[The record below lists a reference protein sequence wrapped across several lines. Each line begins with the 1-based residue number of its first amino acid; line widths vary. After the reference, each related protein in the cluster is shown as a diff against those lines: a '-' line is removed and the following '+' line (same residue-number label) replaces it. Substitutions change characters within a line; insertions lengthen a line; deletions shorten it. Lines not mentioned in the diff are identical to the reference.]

1 MPSRNRLIPPI
12 ELLQKAQ
19 VRLAAAALVVM
30 MVATVADV
38 TLRYSLNRPIPG
50 TYDLV
55 ECMLVV
61 FVFNGMAATFLQ
73 RSNIAIDIIDHF
85 AGPRGVALL
94 VRLTDL
100 VSIMMLGIL
109 IWAMLTPAFQAYE
122 YGDRKLELAL
132 PLYLLWAVAVAGML
146 GSILAA
152 VGALLGPVSRSTGDD
167 PT

>member
-1 MPSRNRLIPPI
+1 MQKRERVIPLI
-12 ELLQKAQ
+12 ESLQKAQ
-19 VRLAAAALVVM
+19 VRFAAVALVVM
-30 MVATVADV
+30 MLATVVDV

-73 RSNIAIDIIDHF
+73 RRNIAIDIIDHF
-85 AGPRGVALL
+85 VGRRGMAFL
-94 VRLTDL
+94 VRLTDI

-109 IWAMLTPAFQAYE
+109 IWAMITPAFQAYE

-132 PLYLLWAVAVAGML
+132 PLYILWIVAIAGML
-146 GSILAA
+146 GSMIAA
-152 VGALLGPVSRSTGDD
+152 IGALLSPVTRMTGGD